1 MNEVKNLSDLRQQLA
16 TLDAAA
22 GLSYLAKTFPGGI
35 TFSSSLGKEDQVI
48 THLIAENQLPISI
61 FSLDTGRLFPET
73 LDLLARTSSR
83 YNLTLEV
90 IYPPQEPLERW
101 VRTNGI
107 NGFYES
113 IEKRKGCCALRKVE
127 GLKRGL
133 AGKQVWITGLR
144 AEQSENRASMPL
156 LEWDPKFHLY
166 KYNPLLHWSAEEID
180 SFIKA
185 EGIPYNPLHD
195 QGYPSIGCAPCTRA
209 VQPGEDSRAG
219 RWWWEN
225 SKKECGLHVK

>member
-1 MNEVKNLSDLRQQLA
+1 MNEAKNLPDLRQHLS

-22 GLSYLAKTFPGGI
+22 GLRYLAEAFPGGV

-48 THLIAENQLPISI
+48 THLIAAENLPIHI

-73 LDLLARTSSR
+73 LDLLARTTARYSSPI
-83 YNLTLEV
+83 EV

-156 LEWDPKFHLY
+156 LEWDSNFHLF
-166 KYNPLLHWSAEEID
+166 KYNPLLHWTDAD
-180 SFIKA
+180 VDAFIEKEA
-185 EGIPYNPLHD
+185 VPYNPLHD
-195 QGYPSIGCAPCTRA
+195 KGYPSIGCAPCTRA
-209 VQPGEDSRAG
+209 IQPGEDSRAG
-219 RWWWEN
+219 RWWWE
-225 SKKECGLHVK
+225 SSHKECGLHVK